1 VSAYAGSLQH
11 LLAELERID
20 LLIRVQVG
28 RARQSHRDEEQGRG
42 PFAIADEEVDEHL
55 DAAIGTPTWDAVP
68 VPVEVA
74 RSIEARLDRL
84 ADEIA
89 RRTDESEAQGTTLRL
104 PALADLFDLD
114 AFDLDVVLACLAPEL
129 DRRYERLYAYL
140 HDDVTRGRPTVGLVL
155 DLLCPDLETRVAV
168 RGRFTPAASLF
179 RHDLVRLGDE
189 AGHRSP
195 SLLARTL
202 ELDPRI
208 VRYLLGGDQLDGMD
222 GIDGID
228 DRLAD
233 VAELVTPSIGLAAL
247 AFSARFL
254 QQLTP
259 LADEVRAGVDD
270 LVVYCQGGD
279 GVGKQSIAE
288 ALCRERGVRLLVV
301 RCSAL
306 AARPGDEQRRL
317 IRVAG
322 REARMQGAALYWDDV
337 DGLFADDRWDQLGA
351 VLAVVDAQP
360 GLTFLAGSLPWE
372 PSDALHGIPFV
383 RLELPQP
390 GYRERLELWRSAL
403 AGDESLGPD
412 VDLVALAG
420 RFRLSGGQIDD
431 AAATARNLAFAR
443 APSGPEISQGDL
455 FAACRL
461 RSNRR
466 LTELAQRITPRYGWD
481 DIVLPAGQIEQLH
494 EIHDQVRYR
503 AVVHEDWGFGR
514 KLALGKGLNVL
525 FSGPPGTGKTMAAD
539 VLANVLGLDLYK
551 IDLASVVSKY
561 IGETEKNLAR
571 IFDEAATSNAILF
584 FDEAD
589 ALFGKRT
596 PVRDAHDRYA
606 NVEVSYLLQRMEQY
620 EGVVILATNLRK
632 NMDEA
637 FVRRL
642 HVMIELPLPGEA
654 DRRRI
659 WSRVWPAATPLVPD
673 LDLDAL
679 ARDVELAGGSLR
691 NIAVA
696 SAFLAAANGGVVTM
710 DHLHHATAREYQKMG
725 KVLTGGPVGSVP

>member
-1 VSAYAGSLQH
+1 VSAYAGSLDH

-28 RARQSHRDEEQGRG
+28 RARQSHRDDEQALGT
-42 PFAIADEEVDEHL
+42 FAISDGEVDERL

-68 VPVEVA
+68 MPPEVA
-74 RSIEARLDRL
+74 RSIEARLGRL
-84 ADEIA
+84 GAEIA
-89 RRTDESEAQGTTLRL
+89 RRARESEAQGTTLRL
-104 PALADLFDLD
+104 PALADLFGLD

-140 HDDVTRGRPTVGLVL
+140 HDDVTRRQPTVGLVL
-155 DLLCPDLETRVAV
+155 DLLCPDLATRVAV
-168 RGRFTPAASLF
+168 RGRFTPAAALL

-189 AGHRSP
+189 VGHRSP
-195 SLLARTL
+195 SLLAKTL
-202 ELDPRI
+202 ELDPRV
-208 VRYLLGGDQLDGMD
+208 VRYLLGGDEPDHDQL
-222 GIDGID
+222 D

-233 VAELVTPSIGLAAL
+233 VAELVTPSIGRGAL
-247 AFSARFL
+247 AFPEPFL

-259 LADEVRAGVDD
+259 LAGEVRTGADD

-279 GVGKQSIAE
+279 GVGKQAVAE
-288 ALCRERGVRLLVV
+288 ALCRERGLRLLVV

-306 AARPGDEQRRL
+306 AARRGEEQRRL
-317 IRVAG
+317 IRLAG
-322 REARMQGAALYWDDV
+322 REARMQGAALYWADV
-337 DGLFADDRWDQLGA
+337 DRLFADDRREQLAA
-351 VLAVVDAQP
+351 VLAVVEAHS
-360 GLTFLAGSLPWE
+360 GLTFLAGSSPWE
-372 PSDALHGIPFV
+372 PRDALHGIPFV

-390 GYRERLELWRSAL
+390 GYGERLALWRSAL

-412 VDLVALAG
+412 VDLAALAG
-420 RFRLSGGQIDD
+420 RFWLSGGQIDD

-443 APSGPEISQGDL
+443 APSAPEIAQDDL
-455 FAACRL
+455 FAACRR
-461 RSNRR
+461 RSNPK
-466 LTELAQRITPRYGWD
+466 LTELAQRITPRYGWE
-481 DIVLPAGQIEQLH
+481 DIVLPAGPIEQLR

-503 AVVHEDWGFGR
+503 AVVYEAWGFGG

-551 IDLASVVSKY
+551 VDLAGVVSKY

-571 IFDEAATSNAILF
+571 IFDEAATSNAILL

-596 PVRDAHDRYA
+596 QVRDAHDRYA
-606 NVEVSYLLQRMEQY
+606 NVEVSYLLQRMEEY

-642 HVMIELPLPGEA
+642 HVMIEFPLPGEA

-659 WSRVWPAATPLVPD
+659 WTRIWPAATPLEPG

-725 KVLTGGPVGSVP
+725 KVLTGGPAGGVP